1 MGSVEE
7 QDRRTLWEQFCEV
20 HAKQQES
27 YDSSIRA
34 LAAAGVAVTVS
45 LGTALDG
52 LTGLGTVAVILFLV
66 SLALNLLSYLTS
78 QRDMTVRLNTLR
90 DEGLTEAVE
99 GNGWTL
105 GTKILNGAAGAAL
118 VVGGVF
124 LAWFV

>member
-1 MGSVEE
+1 MSNVEE

-52 LTGLGTVAVILFLV
+52 LTGLGTTAVILFLL
-66 SLALNLLSYLTS
+66 SLGLNLVSYVTS
-78 QRDMTVRLNTLR
+78 QRDMTAPLNALR

-99 GNGWTL
+99 GNCWTVATTL
-105 GTKILNGAAGAAL
+105 LNVAAGVAL
-118 VVGGVF
+118 VGGGAF